1 MGNDMP
7 DFFHLPVMIRGWK
20 AGKRQIIEIDSD
32 LVTITEKGLF
42 SERNAGWNELKGGE
56 KWLLQNGDR
65 QWLGFL

>member
-20 AGKRQIIEIDSD
+20 AGERQIITIDRY

-42 SERNAGWNELKGGE
+42 GERNAG
-56 KWLLQNGDR
+56 
-65 QWLGFL
+65 

>member
-42 SERNAGWNELKGGE
+42 SERNAG
-56 KWLLQNGDR
+56 
-65 QWLGFL
+65 